1 MKNNT
6 DTHKVRPGEPIFIT
20 PEELAHRWHC
30 ARTSVD
36 RIARRENLSRVC
48 LGTGKN
54 GMVRFLLKEIMEYEA
69 SRTVRV

>member
-6 DTHKVRPGEPIFIT
+6 ATKETQAKESVFIT
-20 PEELAHRWHC
+20 PEQLALRWHC

-36 RIARRENLSRVC
+36 RIVRRENLSRVC

-54 GMVRFLLKEIMEYEA
+54 GMVRFLLKEILDYEA
-69 SRTVRV
+69 SRTVQA